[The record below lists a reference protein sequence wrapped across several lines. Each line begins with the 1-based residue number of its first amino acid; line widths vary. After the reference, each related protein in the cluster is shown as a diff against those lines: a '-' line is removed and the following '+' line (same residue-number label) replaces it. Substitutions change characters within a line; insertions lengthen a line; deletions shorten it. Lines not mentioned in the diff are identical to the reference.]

1 MLVRQIRRGRKT
13 AGRQDRIA
21 ETPWGRKV
29 PPAQGTL
36 AEDQWKGHHTAGIS
50 TGTDTHRIR
59 AEESGLMTEIR
70 NSDLRCL
77 SFLALPVL
85 WLVLRVSFEQLFEEP
100 PDFYREAETM
110 SLGQIGP

>member
-1 MLVRQIRRGRKT
+1 
-13 AGRQDRIA
+13 
-21 ETPWGRKV
+21 
-29 PPAQGTL
+29 
-36 AEDQWKGHHTAGIS
+36 
-50 TGTDTHRIR
+50 
-59 AEESGLMTEIR
+59 MTEIR